1 MSKMCFVL
9 QLNLFFSSNN
19 IHRKNKTHYA
29 ALKKEKWCL
38 SLRHWIVFFLGIW
51 CQNALLSEAVAMQCL
66 SWVTRDEN
74 LFFKKR
80 NCVCWNTILWL
91 HSLVI
96 QHHLLKYD
104 TNKKKLMKHSICV
117 ARNLVPRSY
126 RPVHA
131 KYLLC
136 FFFLLQRTLHNSIFY
151 FIKYSLKFQKGFII
165 IADANF
171 KSKPDFAS
179 KMHSTCTEQKRR
191 FFDKKIKCGI
201 MQFTMK

>member
-1 MSKMCFVL
+1 MVFEFEALDSFFFGHLVPECIIEWSGCYAMFVMSHKRREFIL
-9 QLNLFFSSNN
+9 
-19 IHRKNKTHYA
+19 
-29 ALKKEKWCL
+29 
-38 SLRHWIVFFLGIW
+38 
-51 CQNALLSEAVAMQCL
+51 
-66 SWVTRDEN
+66 
-74 LFFKKR
+74 KKR

-104 TNKKKLMKHSICV
+104 TNKKKLMKHSICA

-179 KMHSTCTEQKRR
+179 KMHSTCTEQKRT